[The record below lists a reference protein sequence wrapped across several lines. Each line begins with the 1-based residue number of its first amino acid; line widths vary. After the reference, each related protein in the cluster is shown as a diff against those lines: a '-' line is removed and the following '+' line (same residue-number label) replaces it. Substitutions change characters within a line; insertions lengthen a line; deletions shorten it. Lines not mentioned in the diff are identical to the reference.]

1 MHMLLPQVMENQ
13 LSIGGMIAWL
23 AKKLRFVDPHQFLLP
38 KIVFRFAS
46 RGQIRETASILCKQ
60 VLRILFF
67 S

>member
-46 RGQIRETASILCKQ
+46 RGQIRWKTGFDIQKVQAKT
-60 VLRILFF
+60 
-67 S
+67 